1 MKGELMKVKVYNR
14 EGQETGEEVDL
25 LPEIFDIEPNDHVVY
40 LALKQEMANARQWT
54 RAVKGR
60 SQIRGG
66 GRKPWRQKGRGTAR
80 AGTIRSP
87 LWRGG
92 GRIHGPLPLI
102 RFTALPKK
110 VKVLARKSALTYK
123 ARDGRIRI
131 VEDFALENPKTKEI
145 AAVLNAFQLTGVP
158 ALLMVGKH
166 DPTLLKSCRNIST
179 LQMVRSRDA
188 STYSIMRSKMLLI
201 QKSALNPLYEV
212 FGRGTKEN
220 HSETTPAD

>member
-1 MKGELMKVKVYNR
+1 MKLKVYNR
-14 EGQETGEEVDL
+14 EGQETGEEVEL
-25 LPEIFDIEPNDHVVY
+25 LPEIFEIEPNDHVVY
-40 LALKQEMANARQWT
+40 LAVKHEMANARQWT

-92 GRIHGPLPLI
+92 GRIHGPLPLV
-102 RFTALPKK
+102 RFTQLPQK
-110 VKVLARKSALTYK
+110 VKVLARKSALAYK

-131 VEDFALENPKTKEI
+131 VEDFTLENPKTKEI
-145 AAVLNAFQLTGVP
+145 ATILDAFQLTETST
-158 ALLMVGKH
+158 LLMVGKH
-166 DPTLLKSCRNIST
+166 DPTLLKSCRNIPT
-179 LQMVRSRDA
+179 LQMVQSRDA
-188 STYSIMRSKMLLI
+188 STYSIMRSKILLI

-220 HSETTPAD
+220 NPEAPVAN